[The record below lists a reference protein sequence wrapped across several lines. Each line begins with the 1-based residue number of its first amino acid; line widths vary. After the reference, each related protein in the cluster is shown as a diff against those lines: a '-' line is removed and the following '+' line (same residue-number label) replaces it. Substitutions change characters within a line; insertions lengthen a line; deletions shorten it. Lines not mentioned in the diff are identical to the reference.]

1 VADAITWE
9 TLRELAAFRAI
20 KGCAISLYLNLD
32 PSEVPTAPA
41 VQTRLNSLLA
51 AVERKLDERRAS
63 LAHDEREALKR
74 DLERLQAWFEGEF
87 DRDGA
92 RGVAV
97 FVAGLDNLWQPL
109 LLAEPLADGVHVDSE
124 LYLAP
129 LVRLI
134 GRPEGAL
141 VAYVGRERAD
151 VYRLRNGRLVGIA
164 DRTSQVPGQHDQGG
178 WSQARYERHIETV
191 VARHLAEVAETLDR
205 CVQRR
210 RGVPVVLVGPEEV
223 RPELEQ
229 LLSAET
235 RGCIVGWAQAEA
247 HADPTKLL
255 GVALPLFD
263 QWRDRRDAELLARW
277 REEAA
282 KDGRATAGWEQ
293 TLEAASDGR
302 VDLLLV
308 QEGVDRKAYRCPACR
323 RVQVTD
329 GTCPLD
335 GTRLEPSPAGLDL
348 AVHQTLNHGG
358 TVRVLPGDCRDL
370 EPVGGVAALLRF

>member
-1 VADAITWE
+1 VAEAITWE
-9 TLRELAAFRAI
+9 TLRELAAFRAV
-20 KGCAISLYLNLD
+20 KGCAISLYLSLD

-51 AVERKLDERRAS
+51 TAERRVEERKSS
-63 LAHDEREALKR
+63 LTHREREALKGDLGRLR
-74 DLERLQAWFEGEF
+74 DWFESEF
-87 DRDGA
+87 DRDGV

-97 FVAGLDNLWQPL
+97 FAAGLDNLWQPL
-109 LLAEPLADGVHVDSE
+109 LLAEPIDDAARVDGE

-129 LVRLI
+129 LVPLV

-151 VYRLRNGRLVGIA
+151 VYRLRNGRLVEIA
-164 DRTSQVPGQHDQGG
+164 DRSTEVPGQHDQGG
-178 WSQARYERHIETV
+178 WSQARYGRHIEAV
-191 VARHLAEVAETLDR
+191 VARHLAEVAETLNR

-223 RPELEQ
+223 RSEFEQ
-229 LLSAET
+229 VLAGET
-235 RGCIVGWAQAEA
+235 RACIVGWAQAEA
-247 HADPTKLL
+247 HADATQLL
-255 GVALPLFD
+255 AAALPLFD
-263 QWRDRRDAELLARW
+263 EWRERRDGELLDRW

-282 KDGRATAGWEQ
+282 KDGRAAAGWEQ

-308 QEGVDRKAYRCPACR
+308 QEGVDRQAYRCPACGR
-323 RVQVTD
+323 AQMTD

-335 GTRLEPSPAGLDL
+335 GTTLVAAPAGLDL

-358 TVRVLPGDCRDL
+358 TVRVLPQERRDL